1 MNRIQ
6 EATKKFK
13 DYYECPHKCGAVYH
27 SVALTHRIY
36 VCKDC
41 NQEFQVPAEV
51 KISAPKPFRKSEQ
64 RK

>member
-1 MNRIQ
+1 MSQVQ
-6 EATKKFK
+6 EATKKFNQ
-13 DYYECPHKCGAVYH
+13 YYECPSKCGAVYH
-27 SVALTHRIY
+27 QSALTHRLF

-51 KISAPKPFRKSEQ
+51 KISAPKPFRKPEQ